1 MNAEKKKTNNK
12 QKVENRIQNFVS
24 KWPTCIIDML

>member
-1 MNAEKKKTNNK
+1 MNAEKKNNK

>member
-1 MNAEKKKTNNK
+1 MNAEKKTTNNK